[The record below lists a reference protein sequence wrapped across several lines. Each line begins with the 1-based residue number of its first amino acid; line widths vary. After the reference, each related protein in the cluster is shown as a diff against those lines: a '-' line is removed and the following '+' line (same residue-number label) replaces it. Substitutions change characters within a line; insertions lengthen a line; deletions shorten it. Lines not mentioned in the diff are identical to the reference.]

1 MQVVYFKEL
10 AEKFNVIHV
19 TEGLTTEVVHMMK
32 FAHATSLPE
41 AIDMA
46 VKNLPQADVAIFP
59 SGGNIIPGI
68 V

>member
-1 MQVVYFKEL
+1 MQVVYFEEL

-19 TEGLTTEVVHMMK
+19 TDGLTTDQVNMMK
-32 FAHATSLPE
+32 FTHALTLPE

-46 VKNLPQADVAIFP
+46 ARTMPEADVAIFP

-68 V
+68 Q